1 MLYTAIGFL
10 PPTSA
15 FCVLE
20 AEKVEL
26 NPGRVA
32 IIGA

>member
-10 PPTSA
+10 PLTAA

-20 AEKVEL
+20 AKKMEL
-26 NPGRVA
+26 NPVRVA